1 MAEVTR
7 VNGVGHADGTKYETA
22 NVTTFVLTAGTTP
35 TTGVGGT
42 LELIAQE
49 FNPMIMEADGTK
61 IIMVMDGHNTDT
73 DDIAARASEIIAS
86 TTCAQPTT
94 LVGM

>member
-1 MAEVTR
+1 MAAVTR

-22 NVTTFVLTAGTTP
+22 NVTAFVLTAGGTP
-35 TTGVGGT
+35 STGVGGT

-61 IIMVMDGHNTDT
+61 IVMIMDGHSTDT
-73 DDIAARASEIIAS
+73 DDIARRASEIIAG
-86 TTCAQPTT
+86 TTCAQPAS
-94 LVGM
+94 VIGM